1 MLKFK
6 VTRRFATLDYEPELT
21 SHRWVHAEL
30 ASRGEVT
37 VSRAFTFERADL
49 LSAPPVEEEEN
60 STLTVFTFRFA
71 TIDGDY
77 FRIPGRI
84 LGTAHDVLIDSGIWL
99 DRKLF
104 VAERNVSIF
113 RRIQRAVGN
122 EREIA
127 VGGQRK
133 DQIPIEAF
141 RDLQERFPNSG
152 ELDRYANARV
162 DAIVGEYFDGMKS
175 ARENYEAYLSRR
187 KSFVSDLPLSQE
199 DLLQTDID
207 KFLYVR
213 NTIASWLV
221 DAEAYSERDWQRMI
235 VKIILL
241 IFPKYVAV
249 LENVHVP
256 DFYTVPGE
264 TRPRYIDL
272 CLVDIAGNIDVI
284 EVKKPFNNVILAK
297 TPYRNN
303 NIPTRELSG
312 SIMQAEK
319 YLFHLQ
325 KWGAHGE
332 RMLTT
337 ERGAE
342 LPSRMKIR
350 VTNPKAIIILGRDR
364 LPSGAPALS
373 DGQRFDLEVIKRKYA
388 NMIDILTY
396 DDLLQ
401 RLDNIIA
408 SLSRRKD
415 QAAASDLARP
425 SVAEAVAD
433 ETSASRA
440 ANLPPQGQS

>member
-1 MLKFK
+1 MLEFR
-6 VTRRFATLDYEPELT
+6 VNRSFATLDYEPEFT

-30 ASRGEVT
+30 ASHGEVT

-49 LSAPPVEEEEN
+49 LAAPPVEEEEN
-60 STLTVFTFRFA
+60 PAQTVFTFRFA
-71 TIDGDY
+71 TIDGGY

-84 LGTAHDVLIDSGIWL
+84 LGTTHDVLIDSGIWL

-104 VAERNVSIF
+104 VAERNVGIF
-113 RRIQRAVGN
+113 RRIERAVGN
-122 EREIA
+122 EREIV
-127 VGGQRK
+127 VGGQRE
-133 DQIPIEAF
+133 DRIPVEAF
-141 RDLQERFPNSG
+141 RDLQKRFPNSG

-199 DLLQTDID
+199 ELLQTDID

-213 NTIASWLV
+213 NTIASWLT

-235 VKIILL
+235 VKVILL

-256 DFYTVPGE
+256 DFYAVPGE
-264 TRPRYIDL
+264 ARPRYVDL
-272 CLVDIAGNIDVI
+272 CLVDAAGNIDVI
-284 EVKKPFNNVILAK
+284 EIKKPFNSVILAK
-297 TPYRNN
+297 TLYRNN

-325 KWGAHGE
+325 KWGVQGE
-332 RMLTT
+332 RTLTT
-337 ERGAE
+337 QRGAE
-342 LPSRMKIR
+342 LPRGMKIR

-364 LPSGAPALS
+364 LPNGAPALS

-401 RLDNIIA
+401 RLDNIVA
-408 SLSRRKD
+408 SLARRKD
-415 QAAASDLARP
+415 QAAASDLARA
-425 SVAEAVAD
+425 SGVGAE
-433 ETSASRA
+433 EPGQSASDPA
-440 ANLPPQGQS
+440 DTNI